1 MLVKKIYREE
11 SKWVTMEI
19 YVPQFL
25 NDGSPVPESVFD
37 DIEEHLKEVFGG
49 FSMREEYG
57 VWRDPETGVTEDMIN
72 KVYEITYDM
81 VSDSDATAFLE
92 ELIKDIGHQLGQQVM
107 YRVVYESVA
116 EPFIPTSQ

>member
-57 VWRDPETGVTEDMIN
+57 VWRDPETGITEDMIN

-81 VSDSDATAFLE
+81 VSDPDATAFLE